1 MSLVLVV
8 EDNPVNVK
16 LFTMLLTKSGYEVE
30 VAGTAEDGVEQA
42 RRLQPKLIIMDLQLP
57 GEMDGVK
64 ATQVL
69 KEDPTTNAIP
79 ILVVTAHALP
89 EIREAAE
96 NAGCDGFLTKPV
108 VSRTFIAAIENQL
121 AKSA

>member
-69 KEDPTTNAIP
+69 KEDPATAAIP

-96 NAGCDGFLTKPV
+96 KAGCDGFLTKPV
-108 VSRTFIAAIENQL
+108 VSRTFIGAIENQL